1 MKTFNLQNNK
11 LVIEKSSFSS
21 VYDYFQLMKPR
32 VMSLVIFTAFVGMFL
47 APNNIHPIL
56 SIISLIAIGLG
67 AGGSSAIN
75 MWYDADIDVLMK
87 RTKKRPIPSNR
98 IDPAEALTFGLIISL
113 MSVLLLSFAANFFAG
128 FLLGFTI
135 FFYSV
140 IYTIILKRRTS
151 QNIVIGGASGALPP
165 VVGWVSLTGYISI
178 EPVILFM
185 IIFFWTPPHFWA
197 LAIISK
203 SDYKLANIPMLPI
216 SSGNR
221 ETYFQIL
228 LHTII
233 LVIITLAPYLI
244 GMSSFVYLL
253 VSVIFGIMLII
264 YMLRMCYLKKDEH
277 ALSAFKFSILYLF
290 VIFSALIIDRYFTV
304 NLI

>member
-1 MKTFNLQNNK
+1 MKTFDLQNNRFI
-11 LVIEKSSFSS
+11 VENSSFSTIS
-21 VYDYFQLMKPR
+21 DYLQLMKPR

-56 SIISLIAIGLG
+56 STISLIAIGLG
-67 AGGSSAIN
+67 AGGSAAIN
-75 MWYDADIDVLMK
+75 MWYDADIDILMK

-113 MSVLLLSFAANFFAG
+113 ISVLLLSFAANFFAG

-165 VVGWVSLTGYISI
+165 VVGWVSLTGNISI
-178 EPVILFM
+178 EPIILFM

-197 LAIISK
+197 LAIFSK
-203 SDYKLANIPMLPI
+203 SDYKSANIPMLPI
-216 SSGNR
+216 SSGNK

-233 LVIITLAPYLI
+233 LVIISLTPYFI
-244 GMSSFVYLL
+244 GMSSFVYLS
-253 VSVIFGIMLII
+253 VSIIFGIMLII
-264 YMLRMCYLKKDEH
+264 YISRMCYFNKDKH
-277 ALSAFKFSILYLF
+277 ALSAFKFSI
-290 VIFSALIIDRYFTV
+290 V
-304 NLI
+304 

>member
-1 MKTFNLQNNK
+1 MHLELCLQLWVGFIDRLYINRTCNL
-11 LVIEKSSFSS
+11 
-21 VYDYFQLMKPR
+21 VYDY
-32 VMSLVIFTAFVGMFL
+32 I
-47 APNNIHPIL
+47 
-56 SIISLIAIGLG
+56 
-67 AGGSSAIN
+67 
-75 MWYDADIDVLMK
+75 
-87 RTKKRPIPSNR
+87 
-98 IDPAEALTFGLIISL
+98 
-113 MSVLLLSFAANFFAG
+113 
-128 FLLGFTI
+128 
-135 FFYSV
+135 
-140 IYTIILKRRTS
+140 
-151 QNIVIGGASGALPP
+151 
-165 VVGWVSLTGYISI
+165 
-178 EPVILFM
+178 
-185 IIFFWTPPHFWA
+185 FWTPPHFWA

-290 VIFSALIIDRYFTV
+290 VIFSALIIDQY
-304 NLI
+304 LQ